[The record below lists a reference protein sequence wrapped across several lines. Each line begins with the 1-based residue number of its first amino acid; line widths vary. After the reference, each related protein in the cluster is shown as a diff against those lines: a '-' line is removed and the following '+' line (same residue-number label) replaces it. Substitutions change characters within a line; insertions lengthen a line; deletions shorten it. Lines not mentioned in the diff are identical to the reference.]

1 MLHGL
6 YKKWPK
12 KHVGLL
18 LMTTV
23 HISTHL
29 NKFCTTLVTPRR
41 ALDGAHLPPTKLFPR
56 LQLVVN
62 KTILKPRLTAAT
74 GRIRILGIFQA

>member
-18 LMTTV
+18 LMITV

-41 ALDGAHLPPTKLFPR
+41 ALDGAHLPPTKLFQR
-56 LQLVVN
+56 LVVN
-62 KTILKPRLTAAT
+62 KTI
-74 GRIRILGIFQA
+74 

>member
-6 YKKWPK
+6 YKKWP
-12 KHVGLL
+12 VGLL
-18 LMTTV
+18 LMITV

-29 NKFCTTLVTPRR
+29 NKFCTTSVTTRR

-56 LQLVVN
+56 LVVN